1 MGGEFFLSIFKTR
14 AIVIRTQDI
23 NENDKLLWL
32 FTEKLGKV
40 SAVARGAKKG
50 KSKFM
55 ASSQL
60 FCYGEYVLYKGKSLY
75 TINEAQI
82 IDSFQGLLKDLEH
95 ITYASYLCELIQ
107 ISMQDEE
114 SDRSLFMHLISAF
127 YFMKNEIT
135 DIEILARAFEIKL
148 LKSTGFSFELEQCI
162 VCGCKISTSDYIS
175 CQYGGGVCRDCAR
188 VNGIKVSYS
197 AYNALRALSKMS
209 FQNIYRVTLSAQ
221 VKEEL
226 YKILSTTISQNY
238 FKKPKSLETLN
249 YLKGVIVN
257 D

>member
-1 MGGEFFLSIFKTR
+1 MGGELFLSIFKTR

-50 KSKFM
+50 KSRFM

-82 IDSFQGLLKDLEH
+82 TESFQGLLKDLEH

-114 SDRSLFMHLISAF
+114 SDRGLFVHLISAF
-127 YFMKNEIT
+127 YFMKNEIA
-135 DIEILARAFEIKL
+135 DLEILARAFEIKL
-148 LKSTGFSFELEQCI
+148 LKSTGFSFELERCI
-162 VCGCKISTSDYIS
+162 ACGKRISTSDYIS
-175 CQYGGGVCRDCAR
+175 SQYGGGICKDCAR
-188 VNGIKVSYS
+188 VNGIKVSYA
-197 AYNALRALSKMS
+197 AYNALRALSNMS
-209 FQNIYRVTLSAQ
+209 FENIYRVTLSAE

>member
-226 YKILSTTISQNY
+226 YKILSTAIAQNY

>member
-1 MGGEFFLSIFKTR
+1 MGGEFFLSTFKTR

-55 ASSQL
+55 AASQL
-60 FCYGEYVLYKGKSLY
+60 FCYGEYVLYKGRSLY

-127 YFMKNEIT
+127 YFMKNEIA

-148 LKSTGFSFELEQCI
+148 LKSTGFSFELEKCI
-162 VCGCKISTSDYIS
+162 ACGCKISTSDYIS

-209 FQNIYRVTLSAQ
+209 FQNIYRVTLSAE